1 MTAIKQDGPYDS
13 RTLTKVFGVSS
24 IALAVTT
31 AWMVLDD
38 HTRQWRGYQQ
48 TFREIELARAQADA
62 DEARRASMPSI
73 DAAKAARDQAQELVD
88 KKRDEIKAA
97 EKKVEEAIAHK
108 EAADLNY
115 SVAKSYV
122 DSFTFFLEHAG
133 MLKETSEIT
142 HYRKELGEANHH
154 LAEAAAEKEKANLA
168 LKAAKDT
175 VAALEDPLLKA
186 NKKLEEAEAA
196 VHRTQRKV
204 EQLSHSF
211 LNDWFRN
218 KPGVDFLDPTEKPK
232 QIVLDNL
239 KDDYYFARVVK
250 VDRCQSCHLAIDRK
264 GFEGSIV
271 HVEGRGLVSVNSV
284 TPNKE
289 GGYDVA
295 LPNGHVDKIKT
306 SELKHELKIDPVFK
320 SHPNLDLYLSSASP
334 HPIDKFG
341 CTVCHQGEGQ
351 SITFAT
357 AVHAPNTEAQ
367 REHWEEGAVNGQKL
381 HWEEREHWIWP
392 QFPTRYVQASCLLCH
407 PNNRPIPGADKLNFG
422 RETWERLSCVGCHK
436 MKGYEDE
443 PKRGPDLRRMT
454 AKLSKEW
461 VAYWLE
467 DPARFRPKTN
477 MPRFFNGPDVALLS
491 PTADEKKDAKVA
503 NPEEKAKTLYD
514 YDVREQVEIKAIT
527 RYIWDKSDAFAK
539 EDAAR
544 GKTFELPKWEKGS
557 AARGKTLFTAR
568 GCVGC
573 HRVEPTKAEAD
584 AKRTY
589 APDEF
594 GPNLY
599 NTAHKTTPQWIQ
611 AWVSNPK
618 HYWDET
624 RMPNLRLDASDAR
637 DIATYLTEGEGVKDA
652 ELAAIKPAGWVDQPA
667 DSLPGGAI
675 QLEYAIKDYLKKD
688 YTTPEIDAILKGA
701 PLKPE
706 HPKLGSEPERFL
718 YLGEQTVG
726 RLGCFGCHYIKGM
739 ESRPGIGRELSDI
752 GDKNLTQVDWGFE
765 SVNRFMSAKEKQE
778 RAHDKIRENR
788 HEWLNLKVKHP
799 RIFDRGKVKE
809 PLDRSRMPQFSTTA
823 FEREALVTYLLGHT
837 GNRRVPDEYKYKPS
851 VRRANIIEGEYA
863 MQRNNCKACH
873 LLGTDRVS
881 VTNEAG
887 VVTQPL
893 HDAKGEVVRSP
904 ITIDPAT
911 KLGVEVK
918 SKAWLEGHLVLDN
931 VALYGK
937 DEKGEP
943 LGAAVFQLYAPGL
956 GKGVGEYQAIM
967 KAAAVKTID
976 DYRPQLA
983 GTEADLMKVIE
994 ATPGDVWGVL
1004 DEDAPAA
1011 TKAAQEKA
1019 REEEKAKQLAAIRKG
1034 LPWRNRGGTSL
1045 DKIIEARVSESLG
1058 FNPWDITGKEKFDT
1072 EDLKL
1077 DRYDDAKTFG
1087 PPHLIGEGRKIQ
1099 PLWLQSFL
1107 KEPVEIRPALRPMPA
1122 WHQDRNNATFKAA
1135 GGAKMPTYGF
1145 SDAGTQVFSRY
1156 FAATDEE
1163 TRLVLAKPKLEAIQS
1178 KVKAKAEGFR
1188 SRLEIQNK
1196 VYPTLDELQ
1205 VREYF
1210 NIFIVDGVFNYA
1222 ARGDVSLSRALD
1234 EKTDNY
1240 FVVREEKNP
1249 GWYSAAYRLYTHP
1262 DINCQ
1267 KCHIVRGQ
1275 TPGGDIDAWA
1285 PDLWRV
1291 RERLRP
1297 GYLQDWI
1304 DDPKTIIPATKMA
1317 KLFFPEKQQHILKGS
1332 DKVQIA
1338 AVVDWLMA
1346 GAPSVLEAYPKAPKS
1361 GTEVRLT
1368 SELVNLDAAK
1378 VEVEDGG
1385 NWKALEEGK
1394 GFTRERSSA
1403 RVTAIRVPVSGS
1415 KGKAYQVRVSDD
1427 RYSAIAD
1434 VTVGE

>member
-48 TFREIELARAQADA
+48 TFRDIELARAKADA
-62 DEARRASMPSI
+62 DEALRASVSSI
-73 DAAKAARDQAQELVD
+73 DSAKAAVAAAQALVD
-88 KKRDEIKAA
+88 QKNDEIKAA
-97 EKKVEEAIAHK
+97 QHEVEKAIAHK

-122 DSFTFFLEHAG
+122 DSYTFFFEHAG
-133 MLKETSEIT
+133 MLKETSEIA
-142 HYRKELGEANHH
+142 HYKKELGEANHH
-154 LAEAAAEKEKANLA
+154 LAEAGAEKEKATQA
-168 LKAAKDT
+168 VKDAQAR
-175 VAALEDPLLKA
+175 VAGLQAPLLEA
-186 NKKLEEAEAA
+186 NKKLEEAQGA
-196 VHRTQRKV
+196 VNRTERKV
-204 EQLSHSF
+204 EQLAHNF
-211 LNDWFRN
+211 RNDWFRN

-239 KDDYYFARVVK
+239 KDDYYFAQVRK
-250 VDRCQSCHLAIDRK
+250 VDRCQSCHLAVDRR

-271 HVEGRGLVSVNSV
+271 HVEGRGLISVNSV

-289 GGYDVA
+289 GGYDIA

-306 SELKHELKIDPVFK
+306 SELKHELKIDPVFR
-320 SHPNLDLYLSSASP
+320 SHPNLDLYLSSSSP
-334 HPIDKFG
+334 HPVDRFG

-351 SITFAT
+351 SITFAG
-357 AVHAPNTEAQ
+357 AVHAPNSESQ

-422 RETWERLSCVGCHK
+422 REVWERLSCVGCHK

-477 MPRFFNGPDVALLS
+477 MPRFFNGPESALLA
-491 PTADEKKDAKVA
+491 PTKEEKADAKVA
-503 NPEEKAKTLYD
+503 GPEEKAKTLYD

-527 RYIWDKSDAFAK
+527 RYLFEKSAAFAK
-539 EDAAR
+539 EEEGR
-544 GKTFELPKWEKGS
+544 GKTFNLPKYEKGS

-573 HRVEPTKAEAD
+573 HRVEPTKAEAE
-584 AKRTY
+584 ARRSY

-599 NTAHKTTPQWIQ
+599 NTAHKTTPEWIQ

-624 RMPNLRLDASDAR
+624 RMPNLRLDAGDAR
-637 DIATYLTEGEGVKDA
+637 DIATYLTEGEGVKD
-652 ELAAIKPAGWVDQPA
+652 EKLDAIKPAGWVDQPA
-667 DSLPGGAI
+667 DALPGGKN
-675 QLEYAIKDYLKKD
+675 QLDFAVKDYLKKD
-688 YTTPEIDAILKGA
+688 YTTPEIDAIMKGN
-701 PLKPE
+701 PMKPE
-706 HPKLGSEPERFL
+706 HPKLGTEEERFL
-718 YLGEQTVG
+718 FLGEQTVG

-778 RAHDKIRENR
+778 RAGDKIRENR

-823 FEREALVTYLLGHT
+823 FEREALVTYLIGHT
-837 GNRRVPDEYKYKPS
+837 GNRRVADEYKYKPS
-851 VRRANIIEGEYA
+851 VRRANMIEGEYA

-873 LLGTDRVS
+873 LLGVDRVS
-881 VTNEAG
+881 VTNESG

-904 ITIDPAT
+904 IAIDPVT
-911 KLGVEVK
+911 KVGVPIQ
-918 SKAWLEGHLVLDN
+918 SKTWVQGHLVLDN
-931 VALYGK
+931 TKLFG
-937 DEKGEP
+937 DE
-943 LGAAVFQLYAPGL
+943 GAALVHLYEPAL
-956 GKGVGEYQAIM
+956 GKGVSEFQAIS
-967 KAAAVKTID
+967 KASAIKSID
-976 DYRPQLA
+976 EYRPQLA
-983 GTEADLMKVIE
+983 GTEADLMKVLAQTQE
-994 ATPGDVWGVL
+994 DVWGPN
-1004 DEDAPAA
+1004 DEDASADK
-1011 TKAAQEKA
+1011 KAAQKKA
-1019 REEEKAKQLAAIRKG
+1019 REEEKARQLEAIKKG
-1034 LPWRNRGGTSL
+1034 LAWRNRGGTSL
-1045 DKIIEARVSESLG
+1045 DKIIEARTSEAKG
-1058 FNPWDITGKEKFDT
+1058 FNPWDASGKKDFDL
-1072 EDLKL
+1072 EDLPVSQIE
-1077 DRYDDAKTFG
+1077 DAKSFG

-1107 KEPVEIRPALRPMPA
+1107 KDPVEIRPALRPMPE
-1122 WHQDRNNATFKAA
+1122 WQDRNNATFKAA

-1145 SDAGTQVFSRY
+1145 SDAGTQIFSRY
-1156 FAATDEE
+1156 FAAMDEE
-1163 TRLVLAKPKLEAIQS
+1163 MRLALAKPRLEALQAN
-1178 KVKAKAEGFR
+1178 VKAKADGYR
-1188 SRLEIQNK
+1188 SRVDIQNK

-1210 NIFIVDGVFNYA
+1210 NIFIVDGVFNYTP
-1222 ARGDVSLSRALD
+1222 RGDVSLSRALD
-1234 EKTDNY
+1234 EKTDSY
-1240 FVVREEKNP
+1240 FAAREEKNP

-1275 TPGGDIDAWA
+1275 TPGGTIDAWA

-1304 DDPKTIIPATKMA
+1304 ENPKAIIPGTKMA
-1317 KLFFPEKQQHILKGS
+1317 QLFFDGKQQDIMPAPAKAQ
-1332 DKVQIA
+1332 VA

-1346 GAPSVLEAYPKAPKS
+1346 GAPSVLEAFPKQPKS
-1361 GTEVRLT
+1361 GSEVRFT
-1368 SELVNLDAAK
+1368 SELLNLEDRRRQGRGAGRWRVEAARGGQGLRPRALG
-1378 VEVEDGG
+1378 VARDGDPG
-1385 NWKALEEGK
+1385 PGLGQQ
-1394 GFTRERSSA
+1394 GQ
-1403 RVTAIRVPVSGS
+1403 VVSGPH
-1415 KGKAYQVRVSDD
+1415 QR
-1427 RYSAIAD
+1427 RPLL
-1434 VTVGE
+1434 VGGGCDGRRLTPGE